1 MTLTDVK
8 PSWTKIDFKLN
19 REIDKEQHLS
29 NLNTEMESI
38 VSLSLRIL
46 IPLYINL
53 ALISDM

>member
-8 PSWTKIDFKLN
+8 PSWTKIDFKLT
-19 REIDKEQHLS
+19 RENDKEQHLS

>member
-19 REIDKEQHLS
+19 RENDKEQHLS